1 MSRLFRLPLGLLLLL
16 SLAAGC
22 TRLDP
27 PGPEQPL
34 IVGLP
39 ANPLFQQ
46 QAPPTEGME
55 GYSRDLTTLFAE
67 RLDVEVHY
75 VVAPDYPT
83 LLELV
88 RERKVHFAA
97 AVPARYGDPA
107 LRYTPPLRETK
118 QILVQHASALP
129 INAPESLAGRE
140 ISVMPGA
147 PQIQALHGLKL
158 DPPPVIIE
166 RTGVDELEL
175 LDRIARRHELA
186 ATDDLH
192 LAVASNFQPDLSL
205 ALELPGKLAY
215 VWAFEAGSAS
225 LLEQATRFIEAMRA
239 DGTLRQLDD
248 RYFGHIRRLDG
259 NDIAAFLANM
269 RTRLPDYRHAFHE
282 AQEITGID
290 WRLIAALAYQE
301 SQWDP
306 LATSPTGVRGMMM
319 LTEDTADRLRVTN
332 RLDARQSIR
341 AGARYL
347 AMLMDELPEEIA
359 HPDRLWFALAAY
371 NLGMGHLRGAR
382 AFAPGL
388 KRDPNLWVDM
398 KHVLPL
404 MARPEYYERLKSGR
418 ARGGEA
424 VILVENVRNYYD
436 VLSRF
441 EPVWKPPSL
450 GEKTP
455 ARKMKRKT
463 PALASARR
471 N

>member
-1 MSRLFRLPLGLLLLL
+1 
-16 SLAAGC
+16 
-22 TRLDP
+22 
-27 PGPEQPL
+27 
-34 IVGLP
+34 
-39 ANPLFQQ
+39 
-46 QAPPTEGME
+46 
-55 GYSRDLTTLFAE
+55 
-67 RLDVEVHY
+67 
-75 VVAPDYPT
+75 
-83 LLELV
+83 
-88 RERKVHFAA
+88 
-97 AVPARYGDPA
+97 
-107 LRYTPPLRETK
+107 
-118 QILVQHASALP
+118 
-129 INAPESLAGRE
+129 
-140 ISVMPGA
+140 MPGA

-192 LAVASNFQPDLSL
+192 LAVSSNFQPDLSL

-359 HPDRLWFALAAY
+359 HPDRLWLRVSVQVPSY
-371 NLGMGHLRGAR
+371 DGMSPYTNSH
-382 AFAPGL
+382 
-388 KRDPNLWVDM
+388 
-398 KHVLPL
+398 
-404 MARPEYYERLKSGR
+404 
-418 ARGGEA
+418 GENRHN
-424 VILVENVRNYYD
+424 EQ
-436 VLSRF
+436 
-441 EPVWKPPSL
+441 
-450 GEKTP
+450 
-455 ARKMKRKT
+455 
-463 PALASARR
+463 
-471 N
+471 